1 MLVDEANKQKEY
13 EFDRVQNNINDLLVE
28 CEDMYRS
35 LLKYN
40 DLITYEE
47 LYELTDVDKENFI
60 KIRDRAH
67 EMEHLLLHY
76 REDLISLIEGDV
88 EWFLTDNDSA
98 TNKDYFNNYY
108 NSNLFFNC
116 FRVEINLSLLFDK
129 LKQLNVPRKTE
140 FNHKLHVHHGGGCC

>member
-1 MLVDEANKQKEY
+1 MLVDEAKKQKEEEY
-13 EFDRVQNNINDLLVE
+13 NRVQNKIRELIVE
-28 CEDMYRS
+28 CEGMYAF

-47 LYELTDVDKENFI
+47 LYSLSDEDKDNFI

-88 EWFLTDNDSA
+88 EWFLTDADSV
-98 TNKDYFNNYY
+98 TNKDYFKNYY
-108 NSNLFFNC
+108 NSDIFFDC
-116 FRVEINLSLLFDK
+116 FRAEIGLSLLFDK
-129 LKQLNVPRKTE
+129 LKQLNVPRKSE
-140 FNHKLHVHHGGGCC
+140 FNHNLHVHHGGGCC